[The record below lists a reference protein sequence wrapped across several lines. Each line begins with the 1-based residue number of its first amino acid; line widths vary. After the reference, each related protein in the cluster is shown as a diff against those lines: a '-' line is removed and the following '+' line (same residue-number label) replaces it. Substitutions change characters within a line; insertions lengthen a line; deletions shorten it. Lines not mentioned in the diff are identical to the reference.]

1 MASLCHEPEVLNSLC
16 RGGRLRPPRE
26 RSERGSRLGRRGIFL
41 APIQRHCALS
51 RATPDE
57 GVRGYTISRVPGVP
71 CVPVCPLVKSSAGM
85 TSGTR
90 PLYP

>member
-1 MASLCHEPEVLNSLC
+1 MADIATLCHEREVFNSLC
-16 RGGRLRPPRE
+16 RDG
-26 RSERGSRLGRRGIFL
+26 
-41 APIQRHCALS
+41 QRHCALS

-57 GVRGYTISRVPGVP
+57 GVRGYTIS
-71 CVPVCPLVKSSAGM
+71 PVLGGEGFLEM

>member
-1 MASLCHEPEVLNSLC
+1 MAVIATLCHEREVLNSLC

-26 RSERGSRLGRRGIFL
+26 RSERGSRLWRRGIFL

-57 GVRGYTISRVPGVP
+57 GVRGYTISRVLCGEGF
-71 CVPVCPLVKSSAGM
+71 LEM